1 MAPAVGHV
9 LPVAGEDLHRL
20 GGLIEGDAQGAGDV
34 AGEKGPAVPGVEQHE
49 HPPSVLHLVLDG
61 VDFDLAKKLG
71 FVVGLETRQL
81 LGRRFHARTSWL
93 SMEPFSPHLPP
104 TDIDPARSVARV
116 YRDDGTERIVTA
128 DPAFRAAWRASADP
142 GRKPGDPRNPPC
154 VSPLSRRKRG
164 QGVRTVSRS
173 QSPKN
178 TRARGWTALLCCA
191 GGCVKPTP
199 T

>member
-20 GGLIEGDAQGAGDV
+20 GGLIEGDAEGAGDV

-49 HPPSVLHLVLDG
+49 DASSVLHLVLDG
-61 VDFDLAKKLG
+61 VDFDLAEKFG

-81 LGRRFHARTSWL
+81 LGRRFHARAPPCSQWNG
-93 SMEPFSPHLPP
+93 SPHLPP

-128 DPAFRAAWRASADP
+128 DPLRVSPPLPSFVLTPCPPLPSFVLTP
-142 GRKPGDPRNPPC
+142 CPPLPSGEGRLRNDPR
-154 VSPLSRRKRG
+154 
-164 QGVRTVSRS
+164 
-173 QSPKN
+173 QSSLIH
-178 TRARGWTALLCCA
+178 ARLK
-191 GGCVKPTP
+191 V
-199 T
+199 

>member
-20 GGLIEGDAQGAGDV
+20 GGLIEGDAEGAGDV
-34 AGEKGPAVPGVEQHE
+34 AGGRGAAVAGVEQHE
-49 HPPSVLHLVLDG
+49 DASSVLRLVLDG
-61 VDFDLAKKLG
+61 VDCDLAEKFG
-71 FVVGLETRQL
+71 SVVGLETRQL
-81 LGRRFHARTSWL
+81 LGRRFHARAPPCSQWNG
-93 SMEPFSPHLPP
+93 SPHLPP

-154 VSPLSRRKRG
+154 VSPLSRRKTGSGGEDGIPQPVEIGRASCRER
-164 QGVRTVSRS
+164 VEVPVS
-173 QSPKN
+173 
-178 TRARGWTALLCCA
+178 AW
-191 GGCVKPTP
+191 
-199 T
+199 

>member
-1 MAPAVGHV
+1 MTPAVGHV
-9 LPVAGEDLHRL
+9 LPITGEDLHRL
-20 GGLIEGDAQGAGDV
+20 GGLIEGDAQGAANV
-34 AGEKGPAVPGVEQHE
+34 TGEKGVAVPGVEQHE

-61 VDFDLAKKLG
+61 VDFDLAEKLA

-128 DPAFRAAWRASADP
+128 DPLRVSPPLPSFVLTPCPPLPSFVLTP
-142 GRKPGDPRNPPC
+142 CPPLPSGEGRLRNDPR
-154 VSPLSRRKRG
+154 
-164 QGVRTVSRS
+164 
-173 QSPKN
+173 QSSLIH
-178 TRARGWTALLCCA
+178 ARLK
-191 GGCVKPTP
+191 V
-199 T
+199 